1 MARIQKVN
9 LTITDN
15 YIKIEFLNDSGVAN
29 GGVKY
34 KFTDTL
40 YSIDDDGDGWWFN
53 RDEEKEYNYK
63 LLFAQIVNLNGSA
76 IGETTQ
82 AQVTALLLAAKAA
95 QQQA

>member
-1 MARIQKVN
+1 MALPKIN

-15 YIKIEFLNDSGVAN
+15 YIKFEFLKSDGTAS

-53 RDEEKEYNYK
+53 RDEEKEFNYK
-63 LLFAQIVNLNGSA
+63 LLFTQIVNLNGSP
-76 IGETTQ
+76 IGATTQ
-82 AQVTALLLAAKAA
+82 AQVTTLLLAAKAA
-95 QQQA
+95 QQAQ